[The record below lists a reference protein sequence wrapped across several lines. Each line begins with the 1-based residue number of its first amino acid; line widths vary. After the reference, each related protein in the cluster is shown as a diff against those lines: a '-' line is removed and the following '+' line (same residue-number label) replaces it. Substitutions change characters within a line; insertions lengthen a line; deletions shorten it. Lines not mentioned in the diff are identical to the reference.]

1 MPDNLITHLQVFWI
15 GFSFASY
22 GPCLL
27 VCMPVMITYITA
39 RQKGWGETAADI
51 TVFLSGR
58 LFAYIILGAIAG
70 LSGFYLRRFI
80 ETDLT
85 PYFNLASGVI
95 SILLGIFVFMY
106 KETKLCA
113 CNEYSGKV
121 YNSGSLLALGFL
133 VGISPCGPLTALLF
147 EIALISRSAFEGA
160 SYAFSFGLGTFLA
173 GIIVIASL
181 TGIFKGFARKIFRS
195 KTANSIFRISCSAIL
210 ILFGLGL
217 IRAGIKAL

>member
-1 MPDNLITHLQVFWI
+1 
-15 GFSFASY
+15 
-22 GPCLL
+22 
-27 VCMPVMITYITA
+27 MITYVTA
-39 RQKGWGETAADI
+39 RQRGWGETLADI

-58 LFAYIILGAIAG
+58 LFAYIVLGAIAG

-85 PYFNLASGVI
+85 RYFNLAGGAVSV
-95 SILLGIFVFMY
+95 LLGIFVFMH
-106 KETKLCA
+106 KETRSCA
-113 CNEYSGKV
+113 CNED
-121 YNSGSLLALGFL
+121 GSKAYGLGGLLALGFL

-147 EIALISRSAFEGA
+147 EVALISRSAIEGA

-173 GIIVIASL
+173 GLIVIASL

-195 KTANSIFRISCSAIL
+195 KAANSIFRISCSAIL

-217 IRAGIKAL
+217 IRSGIKAL

>member
-1 MPDNLITHLQVFWI
+1 MPDNLITHLQIFWI

-27 VCMPVMITYITA
+27 SCMPVMITYVTA
-39 RQKGWGETAADI
+39 RQKGWRGAVADI

-58 LFAYIILGAIAG
+58 LFAYILLGAIAG

-85 PYFNLASGVI
+85 PYFNLASGAI
-95 SILLGIFVFMY
+95 SILLGIFVFIY
-106 KETKLCA
+106 KGTSSCA
-113 CNEYSGKV
+113 CKE
-121 YNSGSLLALGFL
+121 GSDKMYGLGGLLILGLL

-147 EIALISRSAFEGA
+147 EIALISRSALDGA

-173 GIIVIASL
+173 GFIVIASL
-181 TGIFKGFARKIFRS
+181 TGIFKGFAGKIFRS
-195 KTANSIFRISCSAIL
+195 KTANNIFRISCSAVL
-210 ILFGLGL
+210 ILFGLGFM
-217 IRAGIKAL
+217 RMGIKAL